1 MRLFKVNKP
10 GLFTTVQDL
19 GRFGF
24 QRYGV
29 PVSGAMDSFAFT
41 LANYLVGNRSN
52 DACLEITLL
61 GPELEF
67 LSDGWVAIT
76 GANLSPALN
85 GEEVACWQTLAA
97 HNEDV
102 LSFRQPQCGCRAYLA
117 VRGGINVPLVMNS
130 RSTYVRGG
138 FGGFRGRQ
146 LKMGDVVEG
155 FETGRLK
162 KSFRLPKEL
171 VPFYPNELEV
181 EVVFGPQSEYFT
193 NEGREAFLSSDYVV
207 TVESDRMGYRLDG
220 SKVERKGSLDMVS
233 DAIPVGSI
241 QVPESGKPIIMMR
254 DAQTTGGYPKIG
266 VVTTPDVSLL
276 GQVKP
281 NDKVKFLQI
290 SPSRA
295 RAGFLEYMRDL
306 QNVRNMLLTLELY

>member
-1 MRLFKVNKP
+1 MKLFKVNKP

-19 GRFGF
+19 GRYGF

-41 LANYLVGNRSN
+41 LANYLIGNRSN

-67 LSDGWVAIT
+67 LSDSWAAIT

-85 GEEVACWQTLAA
+85 GKEVACWQTLAV
-97 HNEDV
+97 HKGDM
-102 LSFRQPQCGCRAYLA
+102 LSFGEPRCGCRAYLA

-130 RSTYVRGG
+130 RSTHVRGG
-138 FGGFRGRQ
+138 LGGFRGRK
-146 LKMGDVVEG
+146 LRAEDIVEG
-155 FETGRLK
+155 FETERLK
-162 KSFRLPKEL
+162 KGFRLPKEL
-171 VPFYPNELEV
+171 VPFYYNKLEV

-220 SKVERKGSLDMVS
+220 SEVERRDSLVMIS

-241 QVPESGKPIIMMR
+241 QVPESGKPIIIMR

-266 VVTTPDVSLL
+266 VVTTSDVSLL

-281 NDKVKFLQI
+281 NDEVKFSQT

-295 RAGFLEYMRDL
+295 RARLLEYTKNL
-306 QNVRNMLLTLELY
+306 QNIGKRLLTFGN

>member
-1 MRLFKVNKP
+1 MKLFKVNKP

-52 DACLEITLL
+52 DAGLEITLL

-67 LSDGWVAIT
+67 LSDSWVAIT

-85 GEEVACWQTLAA
+85 GEAVACWQTLAV

-102 LSFRQPQCGCRAYLA
+102 LSFGQPQCGCRAYLA
-117 VRGGINVPLVMNS
+117 VKGGINVPLVMNS

-138 FGGFRGRQ
+138 LGGFRGRR
-146 LKMGDVVEG
+146 LRAEDIVEG
-155 FETGRLK
+155 FEIGRLK
-162 KSFRLPKEL
+162 KGFCLPKEL
-171 VPFYPNELEV
+171 VPFYLNELEV

-220 SKVERKGSLDMVS
+220 LRVERRGSLDMVS
-233 DAIPVGSI
+233 DAISVGSV
-241 QVPESGKPIIMMR
+241 QVPESGRPIIMMR

-266 VVTTPDVSLL
+266 VITTSDVSLL

-281 NDKVKFLQI
+281 NDEVKFSQT

-295 RAGFLEYMRDL
+295 QTRLLEYMKNL
-306 QNVRNMLLTLELY
+306 QNIGKRLLTFGNR

>member
-19 GRFGF
+19 GRYGF

-29 PVSGAMDSFAFT
+29 PVSGAMDNFAFT

-52 DACLEITLL
+52 DACLEMTLL
-61 GPELEF
+61 GSELEF
-67 LSDGWVAIT
+67 LSDSWVAIT

-85 GEEVACWQTLAA
+85 GEEVACWQTLAV

-102 LSFRQPQCGCRAYLA
+102 LSFGRSQCGCSAYLA

-162 KSFRLPKEL
+162 KGFCLPKEF

-193 NEGREAFLSSDYVV
+193 NEGREVFLSSDYVV

-241 QVPESGKPIIMMR
+241 QVPKSGKPIIIMR

-281 NDKVKFLQI
+281 NDKVKFSQT

-295 RAGFLEYMRDL
+295 RAGLLEYMRDL

>member
-1 MRLFKVNKP
+1 MRLFKVNKS

-19 GRFGF
+19 GRYRF

-29 PVSGAMDSFAFT
+29 PVSGAMDNFAFT

-61 GPELEF
+61 GSELEF
-67 LSDGWVAIT
+67 LSDSWVAIT

-85 GEEVACWQTLAA
+85 GEEVASWQTLAV

-102 LSFRQPQCGCRAYLA
+102 LSFGQPQCGCRAYLA

-155 FETGRLK
+155 FETRRLK
-162 KSFRLPKEL
+162 KGFRLPKEL
-171 VPFYPNELEV
+171 VPFYPNKLEV

-207 TVESDRMGYRLDG
+207 TVKSDRMGYRLDG
-220 SKVERKGSLDMVS
+220 SKVKRKGSLDMVS
-233 DAIPVGSI
+233 DAISVGSI
-241 QVPESGKPIIMMR
+241 QVPESGKPIIIMR

-281 NDKVKFLQI
+281 NDKVKFSQT

-295 RAGFLEYMRDL
+295 RAGFLECMRNL
-306 QNVRNMLLTLELY
+306 QNVRNMMLNLELD